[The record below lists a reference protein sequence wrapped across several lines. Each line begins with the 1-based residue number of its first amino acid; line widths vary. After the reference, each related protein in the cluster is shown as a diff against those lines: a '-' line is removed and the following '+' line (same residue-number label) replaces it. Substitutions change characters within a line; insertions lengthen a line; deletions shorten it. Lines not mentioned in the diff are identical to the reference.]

1 MNDPDKTFW
10 RAGNLLFGL
19 ILEATCGC
27 GQQAREKAA
36 GEDLTLAGG
45 MSLDL
50 LFLLF
55 CDCLFHDCSLS
66 AEFFVLE
73 EALLHSHT

>member
-10 RAGNLLFGL
+10 RAENLLFGL

-50 LFLLF
+50 FLLF
-55 CDCLFHDCSLS
+55 CDCG
-66 AEFFVLE
+66 A
-73 EALLHSHT
+73 HTCGERGGGYLRGRMTR

>member
-10 RAGNLLFGL
+10 RAENLLFGL

-55 CDCLFHDCSLS
+55 CDCG
-66 AEFFVLE
+66 A
-73 EALLHSHT
+73 HTCGERGGGYLRGRMTR